1 MTKLKRETCWTTSRL
16 ALLLTS
22 GGRRFRTQT
31 NRFAVRTDVVV
42 VVVVLRCFSE
52 EMVVMMIVSLI
63 TIEIEI
69 EIGCDSRF
77 R

>member
-42 VVVVLRCFSE
+42 VLRCFSE

-69 EIGCDSRF
+69 EIGCDSCF